1 MEAASH
7 LRSAAPSCATRS
19 RLNSAPGVAS
29 RSSSLNRGGT
39 AATDAQTTARVRAA
53 QANLEQATSALG
65 KAGAQNAAVRAAAA
79 KLAQASWTR
88 AYARHRACEF

>member
-1 MEAASH
+1 
-7 LRSAAPSCATRS
+7 
-19 RLNSAPGVAS
+19 
-29 RSSSLNRGGT
+29 
-39 AATDAQTTARVRAA
+39 VRAA